1 MINNLWEKW
10 KLIAEKIGNFQ
21 TNLIF
26 SVLYYFLVVPISFVV
41 NRFNDFLGINKF
53 PSWSDIED
61 NSETLNKLK
70 DQF

>member
-1 MINNLWEKW
+1 MLKRTWEKW
-10 KLIAEKIGNFQ
+10 KLVAEKIGNFQ

-26 SVLYYFLVVPISFVV
+26 SILYYLLVVPISFVV

-53 PSWSDIED
+53 PGWSDIED
-61 NSETLNKLK
+61 NSGTLNKLK